1 MKQSVAGLQPEIL
14 KAIRIRLASPETI
27 RSWSYGEVKT
37 AETINYRTQRPEK
50 HGLFCETIF
59 GPIRDFECACGA
71 FKGKRFAGTVCDKC
85 GVEVTTSSVR
95 RERMGHIELA
105 VPVAHIWF
113 YKIPPS
119 TIALLL
125 DINSSDLESILYY
138 DKYIV
143 IDPGDTP
150 LLKKQV
156 LTDKEYEENVSEY
169 KDGFLAEMGAP
180 AIKKLL
186 KEIDLDELSAELRVK
201 LRTEKTTQM
210 RGKVLKRLQIVDA
223 LINSGN
229 KPEWMILEVLPVIPP
244 DLRPLFPLEGGRYAT
259 SDLNDLYRR
268 VINRNNRIKNITKMG
283 APEIILR
290 NEKRLLQEA
299 VDALLDNSRR
309 SRPVMGKQGK
319 PYKSL
324 SDMLRGKKGRF
335 RRNLLGK
342 RVDYSGRSVIVVG
355 PDLKLNEIG
364 LPKEMA
370 LELFRPF
377 VERRLEKKGIAESLR
392 SARKLVRERPIEVW
406 EILEDIVKDHPV
418 LLNRAPTLHRVSI
431 QAFYPKLI
439 EGKAIQLHPLVC
451 APFNADF
458 DGDQMA
464 VHVPISPE
472 ARLESHFLMLSRH
485 NILSPA
491 HGAPL
496 ISPSQDLVIGLHI
509 LTKVKKGA
517 KGEGMK
523 FGTFEEALIA
533 YELGKVELNAEIEVD
548 ELPSKNKKT
557 TPGRIIF
564 NRALPKDFEFI
575 NEEMTKKKL
584 SDLVRT
590 IYVEKGSLITEEV
603 LDKIKELGFYWATIS
618 GVTFGI
624 DEMIVPPDKKKILKE
639 TERKLE
645 KIENDFLK
653 GRISSGE
660 RYNAILDLWTEVT
673 EILTDKMVQLMKND
687 KGGFNSIYM
696 MMNSGARGS
705 LDQVKQLAA
714 MRGLMARPKRVI
726 GLTGEFI
733 ETPIKSNLKEGMTV
747 LEYFISTHG
756 ARKGLADTALKTADA
771 GYLTRRLVD
780 VAQSVVIIEED
791 CGTIQGREVSAL
803 KEGETV
809 IETLKERIEGHFSAE
824 NIRNPFTGE
833 IIVKVGELIT
843 EEKAEEIEDLG
854 IEKVKVRHVLTCES
868 KGGICVKCYGKHL
881 GTGRVVEIGEPVGVL
896 AAQSIGEPGT
906 QLTLRTFHVG
916 GAASRVLEKSKHEA
930 PFSGT
935 VEFINLNVAENSERK
950 TVSISKKGLIRIIH
964 KDNPEIRRNFAVP
977 QGAEIHVKEKSQV
990 EKGDILCE
998 WEPYII
1004 PILATKSGKVKFIDL
1019 EEGITYTEAA
1029 EEGKVEIIVMED
1041 RTKKLHPAVQILDF
1055 SNNVIEEIALPKDAR
1070 IVIRENQ
1077 DIKAGDF
1084 IAKLPRE
1091 AGKTR
1096 DITGGLPRVNDLF
1109 EAKVPKDKAI
1119 LAEISGI
1126 VKVGKP
1132 EKGFREIKIISE
1144 SGLEVTYKVSYSKY
1158 LLVDDG
1164 EKINAGEP
1172 LTLGPIDPHDILRIK
1187 GRMEVQ
1193 EFLLDQIQEIYRLSG
1208 VRIHDKHIGI
1218 IVRQM
1223 MRNVKVEDPGDT
1235 HFVRGQ
1241 FVNIEQLEEENKRTR
1256 ERGGRPA
1263 VYSPVLLGISKAA
1276 LSTES
1281 FISAASFQETTRV
1294 LSQSALY
1301 GKRDELKGLK
1311 ENVIVGSLI
1320 PCGTGLRDFQQI
1332 KILPKI
1338 KEEER
1343 YIAA

>member
-1 MKQSVAGLQPEIL
+1 MKHLVAGLQPEVL
-14 KAIRIRLASPETI
+14 KAIRIKLASPEAI

-50 HGLFCETIF
+50 GGLFCEVIF
-59 GPIRDFECACGA
+59 GPVKDYECACGA

-85 GVEVTTSSVR
+85 GVEVTSSSVR

-125 DINSSDLESILYY
+125 DITSNDLESILYY

-150 LLKKQV
+150 LQKKQI
-156 LTDKEYEENVSEY
+156 LTDKEYEELISEY

-186 KEIDLDELSAELRVK
+186 KELDLEELSAELRVK

-223 LINSGN
+223 FINSGN

-290 NEKRLLQEA
+290 NEKRLLQES

-342 RVDYSGRSVIVVG
+342 RVDYSGRSTIVVG
-355 PDLKLNEIG
+355 PDLKLNEVGI
-364 LPKEMA
+364 PKEMA

-392 SARKLVRERPIEVW
+392 SARKLVRERPVEIW

-431 QAFYPKLI
+431 EAFYPKLI

-451 APFNADF
+451 VPFNADF

-472 ARLESHFLMLSRH
+472 ARLESHFLMLPRH

-491 HGAPL
+491 HGSPLMAPT
-496 ISPSQDLVIGLHI
+496 QDIVIGLHYI
-509 LTKVKKGA
+509 TKIRKGA
-517 KGEGMK
+517 KGEGMR
-523 FGTFEEALIA
+523 FSTFNEAIIA
-533 YELGKVELNAEIEVD
+533 YELGKVDLHAEIEVD
-548 ELPSKNKKT
+548 EVPLKNKKT
-557 TPGRIIF
+557 TVGRIIF
-564 NRALPKDFEFI
+564 NRALPEGFEYI

-584 SDLVRT
+584 QELIKE
-590 IYVEKGSLITEEV
+590 IYMEKGSLICEEV
-603 LDKIKELGFYWATIS
+603 LDKLKDLGFYWATKAGI
-618 GVTFGI
+618 TFGM

-639 TERKLE
+639 TERQLE
-645 KIENDFLK
+645 KIENNFLK
-653 GRISSGE
+653 GRISAGE

-673 EILTDKMVQLMKND
+673 EILTEKMVELMKND
-687 KGGFNSIYM
+687 RDGFNSIYM

-714 MRGLMARPKRVI
+714 MRGLMARPKRII

-780 VAQSVVIIEED
+780 VAQSVVIVEED

-803 KEGETV
+803 KEGETI
-809 IETLKERIEGHFSAE
+809 IETLSERIEGHFSAE
-824 NIRNPFTGE
+824 NVRNPFTGE
-833 IIVKVGELIT
+833 IILKVGELIK
-843 EEKAEEIEDLG
+843 EEKAKEIEDLG

-906 QLTLRTFHVG
+906 QLTLRTFHIG
-916 GAASRVLEKSKHEA
+916 GAATRVLEKSTHEA
-930 PFSGT
+930 PFPGK
-935 VEFINLNVAENSERK
+935 VLFINLNISENSEGK
-950 TVSISKKGLIRIIH
+950 IVSISKKGMIVVTH
-964 KDNPEIRRNFAVP
+964 KDNPEVKRYFAVP
-977 QGAEIHVKEKSQV
+977 QGAELKVKDKSEV

-998 WEPYII
+998 WEPYTI
-1004 PILATKSGKVKFIDL
+1004 PILATKSGVVKFVDL
-1019 EEGITYTEAA
+1019 EEGVTYTETA
-1029 EEGKVEIIVMED
+1029 EEGKVEITVIED
-1041 RTKKLHPAVQILDF
+1041 RSKKLHPRIEILKDKK
-1055 SNNVIEEIALPKDAR
+1055 VVEEIALPKEAR
-1070 IVIRENQ
+1070 ITVREGQ
-1077 DIKAGDF
+1077 EVKAGD
-1084 IAKLPRE
+1084 IVAKLPRE

-1126 VKVGKP
+1126 VRVGKP
-1132 EKGFREIKIISE
+1132 EKGYREVKIISE
-1144 SGLEVTYKVSYSKY
+1144 SGLEMSYKIPYSKY

-1187 GRMEVQ
+1187 GRIEVQ

-1276 LSTES
+1276 LSTDS

-1294 LSQSALY
+1294 LAQAALY

-1311 ENVIVGSLI
+1311 ENVIVGSLV
-1320 PCGTGLRDFQQI
+1320 PCGTGLREFQQI
-1332 KILPKI
+1332 KVLPKI
-1338 KEEER
+1338 EEEEQ
-1343 YIAA
+1343 YLAA

>member
-1 MKQSVAGLQPEIL
+1 MKHLVAGLQPEVL
-14 KAIRIRLASPETI
+14 KAIKIKIASPEAI

-50 HGLFCETIF
+50 GGLFCEVIF
-59 GPIRDFECACGA
+59 GPVKDYECACGA

-85 GVEVTTSSVR
+85 GVEVTSSSVR

-125 DINSSDLESILYY
+125 DITSNDLESILYY

-150 LLKKQV
+150 LQKKQI
-156 LTDKEYEENVSEY
+156 LTDKEYEELISEY
-169 KDGFLAEMGAP
+169 KDGFIAEMGTP
-180 AIKKLL
+180 AVKKLL
-186 KEIDLDELSAELRVK
+186 KELDLEELSAELRVK

-223 LINSGN
+223 FINSGN

-309 SRPVMGKQGK
+309 SRPVMGKQSK

-355 PDLKLNEIG
+355 PDLKLNEVGI
-364 LPKEMA
+364 PKEMA

-377 VERRLEKKGIAESLR
+377 VERGLEKKGIAESLR
-392 SARKLVRERPIEVW
+392 SARKLVRERPVEVW

-439 EGKAIQLHPLVC
+439 EGKAIQLHPFVC
-451 APFNADF
+451 VPFNADF

-464 VHVPISPE
+464 VHIPISPE

-485 NILSPA
+485 NILSSA
-491 HGAPL
+491 HGSPL
-496 ISPSQDLVIGLHI
+496 MSPTQDIVIGLYYI
-509 LTKVKKGA
+509 TKIKKGA
-517 KGEGMK
+517 KGEGLR
-523 FGTFEEALIA
+523 FSTFNETIIA
-533 YELGKVELNAEIEVD
+533 YELGKVDLHAEIEVD
-548 ELPSKNKKT
+548 EVPLKNKKT
-557 TPGRIIF
+557 SLGRIIF
-564 NRALPKDFEFI
+564 NRALPQGFEYI
-575 NEEMTKKKL
+575 NEEMTKKKFQEL
-584 SDLVRT
+584 IKE
-590 IYVEKGSLITEEV
+590 IYIEKGSLICEEV
-603 LDKIKELGFYWATIS
+603 LDKLKNLGFFWATKAGI
-618 GVTFGI
+618 TFGI

-639 TERKLE
+639 TEKQLE
-645 KIENDFLK
+645 KIENNFLK
-653 GRISSGE
+653 GRISDGE

-673 EILTDKMVQLMKND
+673 EILTEKMVELIKKDRN
-687 KGGFNSIYM
+687 GFNSIYM

-714 MRGLMARPKRVI
+714 MRGLMARPKRII

-780 VAQSVVIIEED
+780 VAQSVVIVEED

-809 IETLKERIEGHFSAE
+809 IETLSERIEGHFSAE
-824 NIRNPFTGE
+824 NVRNPFTGE

-843 EEKAEEIEDLG
+843 EEKAKEIEDLG

-896 AAQSIGEPGT
+896 SAQSIGEPGT
-906 QLTLRTFHVG
+906 QLTLRTFHIG
-916 GAASRVLEKSKHEA
+916 GAATRVLEKSKHEA
-930 PFSGT
+930 PFPGK
-935 VEFINLNVAENSERK
+935 VEFLNLNISENSEGK
-950 TVSISKKGLIRIIH
+950 IVSVSKKGMIVITH
-964 KDNPEIRRNFAVP
+964 SNNPEVKRYFAVP
-977 QGAEIHVKEKSQV
+977 QGAELKVKDKSEV

-998 WEPYII
+998 WEPYTI
-1004 PILATKSGKVKFIDL
+1004 PILATKPGIAKFVDL
-1019 EEGITYTEAA
+1019 EEGITYTETA
-1029 EEGKVEIIVMED
+1029 EEGKVEITVIED
-1041 RTKKLHPAVQILDF
+1041 RSKKLHPRIQILKDKK
-1055 SNNVIEEIALPKDAR
+1055 VLEEIALPKEAR
-1070 IVIRENQ
+1070 LTVREGQ
-1077 DIKAGDF
+1077 EVKAGDTV
-1084 IAKLPRE
+1084 AKLPRE

-1126 VKVGKP
+1126 VRVGKP
-1132 EKGFREIKIISE
+1132 EKGYREVKIISE
-1144 SGLEVTYKVSYSKY
+1144 SGLEMLYKAPYSKY

-1172 LTLGPIDPHDILRIK
+1172 LTLGPVDPHDILRIK
-1187 GRMEVQ
+1187 GRIEVQ

-1256 ERGGRPA
+1256 ERGGRAA

-1276 LSTES
+1276 LSTDS

-1294 LSQSALY
+1294 LAQAALY
-1301 GKRDELKGLK
+1301 GKKDELKGLK
-1311 ENVIVGSLI
+1311 ENVIVGSLV
-1320 PCGTGLRDFQQI
+1320 PCGTGLREFQQI
-1332 KILPKI
+1332 KVLPKI
-1338 KEEER
+1338 EEEEQ
-1343 YIAA
+1343 YLAA

>member
-1 MKQSVAGLQPEIL
+1 MKQLVAGLQPEVL
-14 KAIRIRLASPETI
+14 KAIRIKLASPEAI

-50 HGLFCETIF
+50 GGLFCEVIF
-59 GPIRDFECACGA
+59 GPVKDYECACGA

-85 GVEVTTSSVR
+85 GVEVTSSSVR

-125 DINSSDLESILYY
+125 DITSNDLESILYY

-150 LLKKQV
+150 LQKKQI
-156 LTDKEYEENVSEY
+156 LTDKEYEELISEY
-169 KDGFLAEMGAP
+169 KDGFIAEMGAP

-186 KEIDLDELSAELRVK
+186 KELDLEELSAELRVK
-201 LRTEKTTQM
+201 LRTEKATQM

-223 LINSGN
+223 FINSGN

-355 PDLKLNEIG
+355 PDLKLNEVGI
-364 LPKEMA
+364 PKEMA

-392 SARKLVRERPIEVW
+392 SARKLVRERPVEVW

-431 QAFYPKLI
+431 EAFYPKLI

-451 APFNADF
+451 VPFNADF

-472 ARLESHFLMLSRH
+472 ARLESHFLMLPRH

-491 HGAPL
+491 HGSPL
-496 ISPSQDLVIGLHI
+496 MSPTQDIVIGLHYI
-509 LTKVKKGA
+509 TKIRKGA
-517 KGEGMK
+517 KGEGMR
-523 FGTFEEALIA
+523 FGTFNEAILA
-533 YELGKVELNAEIEVD
+533 YELGKVDLHAEIEVD
-548 ELPSKNKKT
+548 EVPLKSKKT
-557 TPGRIIF
+557 TVGRIIF
-564 NRALPKDFEFI
+564 NRALPEGFEYI

-584 SDLVRT
+584 QELIKE
-590 IYVEKGSLITEEV
+590 IYIGKGSLICEEV
-603 LDKIKELGFYWATIS
+603 LDKLKDLGFYWATKAGI
-618 GVTFGI
+618 TFGI

-639 TERKLE
+639 TERQLE
-645 KIENDFLK
+645 KIENNFLK
-653 GRISSGE
+653 GRISAGE

-673 EILTDKMVQLMKND
+673 EILTEKMVELMKND
-687 KGGFNSIYM
+687 RDGFNSIYM

-714 MRGLMARPKRVI
+714 MRGLMARPKRII

-780 VAQSVVIIEED
+780 VAQSVVIVEED

-803 KEGETV
+803 KEGETI
-809 IETLKERIEGHFSAE
+809 IETLSERIEGHFSAE
-824 NIRNPFTGE
+824 NVRNPFTGE

-843 EEKAEEIEDLG
+843 EEKAKEIEDLG

-906 QLTLRTFHVG
+906 QLTLRTFHIG
-916 GAASRVLEKSKHEA
+916 GAATRVLEKSTHEA
-930 PFSGT
+930 PFPGKAL
-935 VEFINLNVAENSERK
+935 FINLNISENSEGK
-950 TVSISKKGLIRIIH
+950 IVSVSKKGMIVITH
-964 KDNPEIRRNFAVP
+964 KDNPEVKRYFAVP
-977 QGAEIHVKEKSQV
+977 QGAELKVKDKSEV

-998 WEPYII
+998 WEPYTI
-1004 PILATKSGKVKFIDL
+1004 PILATKSGMVKFVDL
-1019 EEGITYTEAA
+1019 EEGVTYTETA
-1029 EEGKVEIIVMED
+1029 EEGKVEITVIED
-1041 RTKKLHPAVQILDF
+1041 RSKKLHPRIEILRDKK
-1055 SNNVIEEIALPKDAR
+1055 VLEEIALPKEAR
-1070 IVIRENQ
+1070 LTVREGQ
-1077 DIKAGDF
+1077 EVKAGD
-1084 IAKLPRE
+1084 IVAKLPRE

-1126 VKVGKP
+1126 VRVGKP
-1132 EKGFREIKIISE
+1132 EKGYREVKIISE
-1144 SGLEVTYKVSYSKY
+1144 SGLEMSYKIPYSKY

-1187 GRMEVQ
+1187 GRIEVQ

-1276 LSTES
+1276 LSTDS

-1294 LSQSALY
+1294 LAQAALY

-1311 ENVIVGSLI
+1311 ENVIVGSLV
-1320 PCGTGLRDFQQI
+1320 PCGTGLREFQQI
-1332 KILPKI
+1332 KVLPKI
-1338 KEEER
+1338 EEEEQ
-1343 YIAA
+1343 YLAA

>member
-1 MKQSVAGLQPEIL
+1 MKQLVAGLQPEVL
-14 KAIRIRLASPETI
+14 KAIRIKLASPEAI

-50 HGLFCETIF
+50 GGLFCEVIF
-59 GPIRDFECACGA
+59 GPVKDYECACGA

-85 GVEVTTSSVR
+85 GVEVTSSSVR

-125 DINSSDLESILYY
+125 DITSNDLESILYY

-150 LLKKQV
+150 LQKKQI
-156 LTDKEYEENVSEY
+156 LTDKEYEELISEY
-169 KDGFLAEMGAP
+169 KDGFIAEMGAP

-186 KEIDLDELSAELRVK
+186 KELDLEELSAELRVK
-201 LRTEKTTQM
+201 LRTEKATQM

-223 LINSGN
+223 FINSGN

-355 PDLKLNEIG
+355 PDLKLNEVGI
-364 LPKEMA
+364 PKEMA

-392 SARKLVRERPIEVW
+392 SARKLVRERPVEVW

-431 QAFYPKLI
+431 EAFYPKLI

-451 APFNADF
+451 VPFNADF

-472 ARLESHFLMLSRH
+472 ARLESHFLMLPRH

-491 HGAPL
+491 HGSPL
-496 ISPSQDLVIGLHI
+496 MSPTQDIVIGLHYI
-509 LTKVKKGA
+509 TKIRKGA
-517 KGEGMK
+517 KGEGMR
-523 FGTFEEALIA
+523 FGTFNEAILA
-533 YELGKVELNAEIEVD
+533 YELGKLDLHAEIDVD
-548 ELPSKNKKT
+548 EVPLKNKKT
-557 TPGRIIF
+557 TVGRIIF
-564 NRALPKDFEFI
+564 NRALPEGFEYI

-584 SDLVRT
+584 QELIKE
-590 IYVEKGSLITEEV
+590 IYIGKGSLICEEV
-603 LDKIKELGFYWATIS
+603 LDKLKDLGFYWATKAGI
-618 GVTFGI
+618 TFGI

-639 TERKLE
+639 TERQLE
-645 KIENDFLK
+645 KIENNFLK
-653 GRISSGE
+653 GRISAGE

-673 EILTDKMVQLMKND
+673 EILTEKMVELMKND
-687 KGGFNSIYM
+687 RDGFNSIYM

-714 MRGLMARPKRVI
+714 MRGLMARPKRII

-780 VAQSVVIIEED
+780 VAQSVVIVEED

-803 KEGETV
+803 KEGETI
-809 IETLKERIEGHFSAE
+809 IETLSERIEGHFSAE
-824 NIRNPFTGE
+824 NVRNPFTGE

-843 EEKAEEIEDLG
+843 EEKAKEIEDLG

-906 QLTLRTFHVG
+906 QLTLRTFHIG
-916 GAASRVLEKSKHEA
+916 GAATRVLEKSTHEA
-930 PFSGT
+930 PFPGKAL
-935 VEFINLNVAENSERK
+935 FINLNISENSEGK
-950 TVSISKKGLIRIIH
+950 IVSVSKKGMIVITH
-964 KDNPEIRRNFAVP
+964 KDNPEVKRYFAVP
-977 QGAEIHVKEKSQV
+977 QGAELKVKDKSEV

-998 WEPYII
+998 WEPYTI
-1004 PILATKSGKVKFIDL
+1004 PILATKSGMVKFVDL
-1019 EEGITYTEAA
+1019 EEGVTYTETA
-1029 EEGKVEIIVMED
+1029 EEGKVEITVIED
-1041 RTKKLHPAVQILDF
+1041 RSKKLHPRIEILRDKK
-1055 SNNVIEEIALPKDAR
+1055 VLEEIALPKEAR
-1070 IVIRENQ
+1070 LTVREGQ
-1077 DIKAGDF
+1077 EVKAGD
-1084 IAKLPRE
+1084 IVAKLPRE

-1119 LAEISGI
+1119 LAEISG
-1126 VKVGKP
+1126 VVRVGKP
-1132 EKGFREIKIISE
+1132 EKGYREVKIISE
-1144 SGLEVTYKVSYSKY
+1144 SGLEMSYKIPYSKY

-1187 GRMEVQ
+1187 GRIEVQ

-1276 LSTES
+1276 LSTDS

-1294 LSQSALY
+1294 LAQAALY

-1311 ENVIVGSLI
+1311 ENVIVGSLV
-1320 PCGTGLRDFQQI
+1320 PCGTGLREFQQI
-1332 KILPKI
+1332 KVLPKI
-1338 KEEER
+1338 EEEEQ
-1343 YIAA
+1343 YLAA

>member
-1 MKQSVAGLQPEIL
+1 MKQSISGLQPEVL
-14 KAIRIRLASPETI
+14 KSIKIKLASPEVI
-27 RSWSYGEVKT
+27 RSWSYGEVKS

-50 HGLFCETIF
+50 GGLFCEVIF
-59 GPIRDFECACGA
+59 GPVKDYECACGS

-85 GVEVTTSSVR
+85 GVEVTSSSVR

-119 TIALLL
+119 IIALLL
-125 DINSSDLESILYY
+125 DISSTDLESILYY

-150 LLKKQV
+150 IQKKEV
-156 LTDKEYEENVSEY
+156 LSDKEYEELMREFR
-169 KDGFLAEMGAP
+169 DGFIAEMGAS

-186 KEIDLDELSAELRVK
+186 RNLDLEELSAELRVK

-210 RGKVLKRLQIVDA
+210 RGKILKRLQIVDA
-223 LINSGN
+223 FLNSGN

-355 PDLKLNEIG
+355 PDLKLNEVGI
-364 LPKEMA
+364 PKEMA

-377 VERRLEKKGIAESLR
+377 VERKLEKKAIAESLR
-392 SARKLVRERPIEVW
+392 SARRLIRERPVEVW

-431 QAFYPKLI
+431 EAFYPKLV

-451 APFNADF
+451 SPFNADF

-491 HGAPL
+491 HGSPLMAPT
-496 ISPSQDLVIGLHI
+496 QDMVIGLYW
-509 LTKVKKGA
+509 LTKLKKGA
-517 KGEGMK
+517 NGEGK
-523 FGTFEEALIA
+523 RFATFNEAILA
-533 YELGKVELNAEIEVD
+533 YELGKIDLHAEIEVE

-557 TPGRIIF
+557 TVGRIIF
-564 NRALPKDFEFI
+564 NKALPKGFEFI
-575 NEEMTKKKL
+575 NEEMDKKKL
-584 SDLVRT
+584 SNLVKR
-590 IYVEKGSLITEEV
+590 IYIERGSLECEES
-603 LDKIKELGFYWATIS
+603 LDRLKEFGFKWATKG
-618 GVTFGI
+618 GVTFGL
-624 DEMIVPPDKKKILKE
+624 DEMIVPPDKKKILEKAEKE
-639 TERKLE
+639 LE
-645 KIENDFLK
+645 KIENDFAK
-653 GRISSGE
+653 GRISAGE

-673 EILTDKMVQLMKND
+673 DIITEKMVDLMKKD
-687 KGGFNSIYM
+687 QDGFNSIFM

-705 LDQVKQLAA
+705 IDQVKQLAA
-714 MRGLMARPKRVI
+714 MRGLMARPKRIV

-780 VAQSVVIIEED
+780 VAQAVVITEED
-791 CGTIQGREVSAL
+791 CGTIQGRDVKAL

-809 IETLKERIEGHFSAE
+809 IETLSERIEGHFAAE
-824 NIRNPFTGE
+824 NVRNPFTGE

-843 EEKAEEIEDLG
+843 EEKAKEIEDLG

-868 KGGICVKCYGKHL
+868 KTGICVKCYGRHL
-881 GTGRVVEIGEPVGVL
+881 GTGRIVEIGEPVGVL

-906 QLTLRTFHVG
+906 QLTLRTFHIG
-916 GAASRVLEKSKHEA
+916 GAATRVMEKSKHEA
-930 PFSGT
+930 PFPGKIEY
-935 VEFINLNVAENSERK
+935 VNLKVSENSEGNLIA
-950 TVSISKKGLIRIIH
+950 ISKRGMIRLSHI
-964 KDNPEIRRNFAVP
+964 DNPNVKRSFAVP
-977 QGAEIHVKEKSQV
+977 QGAEVFVKNGEEV
-990 EKGDILCE
+990 EKGSTICE

-1004 PILATKSGKVKFIDL
+1004 PILATKEGEIKFVDL
-1019 EEGITYTEAA
+1019 EEGVTYIETA
-1029 EEGKVEIIVMED
+1029 EEGKVEIIVTED
-1041 RTKKLHPAVQILDF
+1041 RAKKLHPRIQVIDAKKK
-1055 SNNVIEEIALPKDAR
+1055 VIEEIALPKDAR
-1070 IVIRENQ
+1070 LTVREGE
-1077 DIKAGDF
+1077 ICKAGDV

-1109 EAKVPKDKAI
+1109 EAKVPKDKAL

-1126 VKVGKP
+1126 VKIGKP
-1132 EKGFREIKIISE
+1132 EKGFREVKIISE
-1144 SGLEVTYKVSYSKY
+1144 SGLEKIYKIPYSKY

-1172 LTLGPIDPHDILRIK
+1172 ITLGPIDPHDVLRIK
-1187 GRMEVQ
+1187 GRIEVQ
-1193 EFLLDQIQEIYRLSG
+1193 EFLLDQIQEVYRLSG
-1208 VRIHDKHIGI
+1208 VKIHDKHIGI

-1223 MRNVKVEDPGDT
+1223 MRSVKIEDPGDT
-1235 HFVRGQ
+1235 HFVRGE
-1241 FVNIEQLEEENKRTR
+1241 FVNIVHLEEENKRTR

-1294 LSQSALY
+1294 LAQAALY
-1301 GKRDELKGLK
+1301 GRRDELKGLK

-1320 PCGTGLRDFQQI
+1320 PCGTGFREFQQI
-1332 KILPKI
+1332 KVLSKI
-1338 KEEER
+1338 EEEEE
-1343 YIAA
+1343 YLAA

>member
-1 MKQSVAGLQPEIL
+1 MKQSISGLQPEVL
-14 KAIRIRLASPETI
+14 KAIKIKLASPEAI
-27 RSWSYGEVKT
+27 RGWSYGEVKS

-50 HGLFCETIF
+50 GGLFCEIIF
-59 GPIRDFECACGA
+59 GPVRDYECACGA
-71 FKGKRFAGTVCDKC
+71 FKGKRFTGTVCDKC
-85 GVEVTTSSVR
+85 GVEVTSSSVR

-113 YKIPPS
+113 YKISPS
-119 TIALLL
+119 VIALLL
-125 DINSSDLESILYY
+125 DITSTELESILYY

-143 IDPGDTP
+143 INPLDTP
-150 LLKKQV
+150 LDKKQV
-156 LTDKEYEENVSEY
+156 LSDREYEELMREY
-169 KDGFLAEMGAP
+169 RDGFIAEMGAP

-186 KEIDLDELSAELRVK
+186 KEIDLEELSAELRVK

-210 RGKVLKRLQIVDA
+210 RGKILKRLQIVDA
-223 LINSGN
+223 FLNSGN
-229 KPEWMILEVLPVIPP
+229 RPEWMILEVLPVIPP

-324 SDMLRGKKGRF
+324 SDVLRGKKGRF

-342 RVDYSGRSVIVVG
+342 RVDYSGRSAIVVG
-355 PDLKLNEIG
+355 PDLKLHEVGI
-364 LPKEMA
+364 PKEMA

-392 SARKLVRERPIEVW
+392 SARRLVRERPVEVW

-418 LLNRAPTLHRVSI
+418 LLNRAPTLHRMSI
-431 QAFYPKLI
+431 EAFYPKLI

-451 APFNADF
+451 PPFNADF

-472 ARLESHFLMLSRH
+472 AKLESHFLILSRH
-485 NILSPA
+485 SILSPA
-491 HGAPL
+491 HGSPLMAPT
-496 ISPSQDLVIGLHI
+496 QDMVIGLHY
-509 LTKVKKGA
+509 LTKVKRGA
-517 KGEGMK
+517 RGEGKK
-523 FGTFEEALIA
+523 FATFNEAILA
-533 YELGKVELNAEIEVD
+533 YELDKIELHAEIEVD
-548 ELPSKNKKT
+548 EVPYKNKRT
-557 TPGRIIF
+557 TVGRIIF
-564 NRALPKDFEFI
+564 NKAFPKGFGFI
-575 NEEMTKKKL
+575 NEEMSKKKL
-584 SDLVRT
+584 AELVKRV
-590 IYVEKGSLITEEV
+590 YLEKGSLECEKF
-603 LDKIKELGFYWATIS
+603 LDKLKELGFKWATKAGI
-618 GVTFGI
+618 TFGV
-624 DEMIVPPDKKKILKE
+624 DEMIVPPDKKKVLEKAEKE
-639 TERKLE
+639 LE
-645 KIENDFLK
+645 KIENNFRR
-653 GRISSGE
+653 GNISAGE

-673 EILTDKMVQLMKND
+673 DIITEKMVKLMEKD
-687 KGGFNSIYM
+687 EGGFNSIYM

-714 MRGLMARPKRVI
+714 MRGLMARPKRII

-780 VAQSVVIIEED
+780 VAQAVVITEED
-791 CGTIQGREVSAL
+791 CGTIQGRDVTAL

-809 IETLKERIEGHFSAE
+809 IESLSERIEGHFAAE
-824 NIRNPFTGE
+824 NVRNPFTGE
-833 IIVKVGELIT
+833 IIVKIGELIT
-843 EEKAEEIEDLG
+843 EERAKEIEDLG
-854 IEKVKVRHVLTCES
+854 IERVKVRHVLTCES
-868 KGGICVKCYGKHL
+868 KTGICVKCYGKHL
-881 GTGRVVEIGEPVGVL
+881 GTGRIVEIGESVGVL
-896 AAQSIGEPGT
+896 SAQSIGEPGT

-916 GAASRVLEKSKHEA
+916 GAASRVMEKSRHEA
-930 PFSGT
+930 PFSGKIEY
-935 VEFINLNVAENSERK
+935 VNLKVSKNSEGK
-950 TVSISKKGLIRIIH
+950 MIAVSKKGMIRLIHIENIEVKRA
-964 KDNPEIRRNFAVP
+964 FAVP
-977 QGAEIHVKEKSQV
+977 QGAEVLVKDGE
-990 EKGDILCE
+990 EIERGAFICE

-1004 PILATKSGKVKFIDL
+1004 PILTTKEGKVKFVDL
-1019 EEGITYTEAA
+1019 EEDVTYTETS
-1029 EEGKVEIIVMED
+1029 EEGKIEMIVTED
-1041 RTKKLHPAVQILDF
+1041 KSKKLHPRIHIIDE
-1055 SNNVIEEIALPKDAR
+1055 NNKVAEEIALPKDAR
-1070 IVIRENQ
+1070 LNVREGMTV
-1077 DIKAGDF
+1077 KAGDF
-1084 IAKLPRE
+1084 VAKLPRE

-1109 EAKVPKDKAI
+1109 EAKVPKDKAV

-1126 VKVGKP
+1126 VKIGKP
-1132 EKGFREIKIISE
+1132 EKGYRDVKIISE
-1144 SGLEVTYKVSYSKY
+1144 SGLEKTYKIPYTKY

-1172 LTLGPIDPHDILRIK
+1172 LTLGPIDPHDVLRIK
-1187 GRMEVQ
+1187 GRIEVQ

-1208 VRIHDKHIGI
+1208 VKIHDKHIGI

-1223 MRNVKVEDPGDT
+1223 MRSVKIEDPGDT

-1241 FVNIEQLEEENKRTR
+1241 FVNIVHLEEENRRTR

-1294 LSQSALY
+1294 LSQAALY

-1320 PCGTGLRDFQQI
+1320 PCGTGFREFQKI

-1338 KEEER
+1338 EEEEE
-1343 YIAA
+1343 YLAA

>member
-1 MKQSVAGLQPEIL
+1 MKHLVAGLQPEVL
-14 KAIRIRLASPETI
+14 KAIKIKLASPEAI

-50 HGLFCETIF
+50 GGLFCEVIF
-59 GPIRDFECACGA
+59 GPVKDYECACGA

-85 GVEVTTSSVR
+85 GVEVTSSSVR

-125 DINSSDLESILYY
+125 DITSNDLESILYY

-150 LLKKQV
+150 LQKKQI
-156 LTDKEYEENVSEY
+156 LTDKEYEELISEY
-169 KDGFLAEMGAP
+169 KDGFIAEMGAP

-186 KEIDLDELSAELRVK
+186 KELDLEELSAELRVK

-223 LINSGN
+223 FINSGN

-355 PDLKLNEIG
+355 PDLKLNEVGI
-364 LPKEMA
+364 PKEMA

-392 SARKLVRERPIEVW
+392 SARKLVRERPVEVW

-431 QAFYPKLI
+431 EAFYPKLI

-451 APFNADF
+451 VPFNADF

-472 ARLESHFLMLSRH
+472 ARLESHFLMLPRH

-491 HGAPL
+491 HGSPL
-496 ISPSQDLVIGLHI
+496 MSPTQDIVIGLHYI
-509 LTKVKKGA
+509 TKIRKGA
-517 KGEGMK
+517 KGEGMR
-523 FGTFEEALIA
+523 FGTFNEAILA
-533 YELGKVELNAEIEVD
+533 YELGKLDLHAEIDVD
-548 ELPSKNKKT
+548 EVPLKNKKT
-557 TPGRIIF
+557 TVGRIIF
-564 NRALPKDFEFI
+564 NRALPEGFEYI

-584 SDLVRT
+584 QELIKE
-590 IYVEKGSLITEEV
+590 IYIGKGSLICEEV
-603 LDKIKELGFYWATIS
+603 LDKLKDLGFYWATKAGI
-618 GVTFGI
+618 TFGI

-639 TERKLE
+639 TERQLE
-645 KIENDFLK
+645 KIENNFLK
-653 GRISSGE
+653 GRISAGE

-673 EILTDKMVQLMKND
+673 EILTEKMVELMKND
-687 KGGFNSIYM
+687 RDGFNSIYM

-714 MRGLMARPKRVI
+714 MRGLMARPKRII

-780 VAQSVVIIEED
+780 VAQSVVIVEED

-803 KEGETV
+803 KEGETI
-809 IETLKERIEGHFSAE
+809 IETLSERIEGHFSAE
-824 NIRNPFTGE
+824 NVRNPFTGE

-843 EEKAEEIEDLG
+843 EEKAKEIEDLG

-906 QLTLRTFHVG
+906 QLTLRTFHIG
-916 GAASRVLEKSKHEA
+916 GAATRVLEKSKHEA
-930 PFSGT
+930 PFPGKAL
-935 VEFINLNVAENSERK
+935 FINLNISENSEGK
-950 TVSISKKGLIRIIH
+950 IVSVSKKGMIVITH
-964 KDNPEIRRNFAVP
+964 KDNPEVKRYFAVP
-977 QGAEIHVKEKSQV
+977 QGAELKVKDKSEV

-998 WEPYII
+998 WEPYTI
-1004 PILATKSGKVKFIDL
+1004 PILATKSGMVKFVDL
-1019 EEGITYTEAA
+1019 EEGVTYTETA
-1029 EEGKVEIIVMED
+1029 EEGKVEITVIED
-1041 RTKKLHPAVQILDF
+1041 RSKKLHPRIEILRDKK
-1055 SNNVIEEIALPKDAR
+1055 VLEEIALPKEAR
-1070 IVIRENQ
+1070 LTVREGQ
-1077 DIKAGDF
+1077 EVKAGD
-1084 IAKLPRE
+1084 IVAKLPRE

-1119 LAEISGI
+1119 LAEISG
-1126 VKVGKP
+1126 VVRVGKP
-1132 EKGFREIKIISE
+1132 EKGYREVKIISE
-1144 SGLEVTYKVSYSKY
+1144 SGLEMSYKIPYSKY

-1187 GRMEVQ
+1187 GRIEVQ

-1276 LSTES
+1276 LSTDS

-1294 LSQSALY
+1294 LAQAALY

-1311 ENVIVGSLI
+1311 ENVIVGSLV
-1320 PCGTGLRDFQQI
+1320 PCGTGLREFQQI
-1332 KILPKI
+1332 KVLPKI
-1338 KEEER
+1338 EEEEQ
-1343 YIAA
+1343 YLAA